1 MGKNYL
7 NARSYANLACHPRT
21 LRGTSDPMLRIL
33 PLVLVLTA
41 CTSLPDLDS
50 DIPQS
55 VLDGDFPALVPLTS
69 LDLAPGLDA
78 DTRTELTEGLQ
89 GRVAALK
96 ARAAR
101 LRGPVIDRPTLQR
114 MDRGVKLPTSG

>member
-1 MGKNYL
+1 
-7 NARSYANLACHPRT
+7 
-21 LRGTSDPMLRIL
+21 MLRTL
-33 PLVLVLTA
+33 PLVMALTA

-78 DTRTELTEGLQ
+78 TARTELTEGLL

-101 LRGPVIDRPTLQR
+101 LRGPVIDRPTLRR
-114 MDRGVKLPTSG
+114 MDRGVKLPASG